1 MNPGVASTN
10 DLDAALT
17 YDFQAIGPALR
28 ILQLN
33 VEGLSAA
40 KRSLISTL
48 SACHEIDII
57 CLQETH
63 IAEEE
68 AGRHPIEAFDLL
80 CHTSHPKH
88 GRATYV
94 RSDIADAAQLSSTTH
109 CDVIQ
114 VRTGLNRYSRVWHI
128 QPCTSE
134 ISTATTLNGVT
145 RIASQMENHKLRGRR
160 QTTSS

>member
-1 MNPGVASTN
+1 MSTN
-10 DLDAALT
+10 DLDAPPT

-48 SACHEIDII
+48 SARHEIDII

-63 IAEEE
+63 VAVEE
-68 AGRHPIEAFDLL
+68 AGRYPIDGFDLL

-94 RSDIADAAQLSSTTH
+94 RSDITDAAQLSSTTH
-109 CDVIQ
+109 CDVVQVGGFQIANVYKPQ
-114 VRTGLNRYSRVWHI
+114 VRTGVNRYSRVWYI

-134 ISTATTLNGVT
+134 ISTATTPNGVT
-145 RIASQMENHKLRGRR
+145 RIATRMESH
-160 QTTSS
+160 